1 MIKIIISTTTTMI
14 TIQITVIIMVY
25 SIDSTEQLLIET
37 IFDLII
43 QFK

>member
-14 TIQITVIIMVY
+14 TIQITIIIMVY
-25 SIDSTEQLLIET
+25 SIDSTEQLLIEI

-43 QFK
+43 QLK

>member
-1 MIKIIISTTTTMI
+1 MIKIIISTTTMI

-43 QFK
+43 QLK